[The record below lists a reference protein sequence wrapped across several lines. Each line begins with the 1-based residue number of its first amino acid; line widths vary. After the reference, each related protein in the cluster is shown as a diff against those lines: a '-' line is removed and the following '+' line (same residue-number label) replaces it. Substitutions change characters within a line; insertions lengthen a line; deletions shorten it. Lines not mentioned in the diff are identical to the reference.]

1 MAQEITV
8 IKNDYEGNEVW
19 RYTGRVVEQTPEKVV
34 LEAAFN
40 RDDVALGFV
49 TFERGDR
56 FVETYYTDRWYNIFE
71 IHAREGDALKGWY
84 CNFTRPAVVQNNT
97 VEADD
102 LALDLF
108 VRPDGEILELDW
120 EEFEALDITVPAREA
135 VLDAL
140 KALHLRIAKKEPPFD
155 QLP

>member
-1 MAQEITV
+1 MEQEITV

-19 RYTGRVVEQTPEKVV
+19 RYTGRLIEQTPEKLV
-34 LEAAFN
+34 LEAEFN
-40 RDDVALGFV
+40 RDDVDMGYIK
-49 TFERGDR
+49 FERGDR

-71 IHAREGDALKGWY
+71 IHAREGDRLKGWY
-84 CNFTRPAVVQNNT
+84 CNFTRPTVVQNHT

-108 VRPDGEILELDW
+108 VTPDGEIRELDW
-120 EEFEALDITVPAREA
+120 EEFEALDITIPAREA

-140 KALHLRIAKKEPPFD
+140 KALRLRIAKKEPPFD